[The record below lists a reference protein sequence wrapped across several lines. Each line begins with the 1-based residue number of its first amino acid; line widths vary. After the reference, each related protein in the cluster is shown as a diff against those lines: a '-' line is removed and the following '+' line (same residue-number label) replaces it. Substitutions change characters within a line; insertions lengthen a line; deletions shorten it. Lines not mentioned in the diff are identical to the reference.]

1 MRTPLLLAAPLVV
14 VSLLLAGCAR
24 PDDDQ
29 PPAEVV
35 ASFYPLAFLASEI
48 AGPDVRV
55 ATLVPSGVEPH
66 DYEPTPNDVKRAQQA
81 KLLIVQGANFEE
93 WLGTVTEGADVRL
106 VTATSGLAL
115 RENPDEEERADAP
128 QDPHTWLDPLLY
140 ANASRTIEDAMAE
153 RFPEHADAFR
163 ARGEALRA
171 NLTRLDEDIAA
182 GLASCESRVIV
193 TAHAAFGYL
202 AARYN
207 LTMIP
212 LSGLD
217 PEAEPTAQA
226 LREAIDA
233 ARAHNVTTIYFEEMV
248 SPAVAEAV
256 AREVGATTRVLSPV
270 EGIAPDEAAQGA
282 SYLTR
287 MRENLANLR
296 EGLRC
301 Q

>member
-1 MRTPLLLAAPLVV
+1 MRTPPPAMAALVV
-14 VSLLLAGCAR
+14 ASLLLAGCAR
-24 PDDDQ
+24 PADEE
-29 PPAEVV
+29 PADVL
-35 ASFYPLAFLASEI
+35 ATFYPLAFLAAEI

-55 ATLVPSGVEPH
+55 GTLVPAGVEPH
-66 DYEPTPNDVKRAQQA
+66 DYEPTPHDAKRAQQA

-93 WLGTVTEGADVRL
+93 WLQTVTQGASVRT
-106 VTATSGLAL
+106 VTATEGLAL

-140 ANASRTIEDAMAE
+140 ANASRTIEAALIEAYPE
-153 RFPEHADAFR
+153 RADAFR

-171 NLTRLDEDIAA
+171 NLTRLDADFAA
-182 GLASCESRVIV
+182 GLAECGSRVII

-217 PEAEPTAQA
+217 PEAEPTAEA
-226 LREAIDA
+226 LREAVDA

-248 SPAVAEAV
+248 SPAVAQAV
-256 AREVGATTRVLSPV
+256 AREVGAETLVLSPV
-270 EGIAPDEAAQGA
+270 EGIAPEEAAEGA
-282 SYLTR
+282 DYLTR

-301 Q
+301 R

>member
-1 MRTPLLLAAPLVV
+1 V
-14 VSLLLAGCAR
+14 
-24 PDDDQ
+24 
-29 PPAEVV
+29 PA
-35 ASFYPLAFLASEI
+35 
-48 AGPDVRV
+48 
-55 ATLVPSGVEPH
+55 GVEPH
-66 DYEPTPNDVKRAQQA
+66 DYEPTPNDVKRAQGA
-81 KLLIVQGANFEE
+81 KLLLMQGADFEE
-93 WLGTVTEGADVRL
+93 WIGTVTEGASVRV

-115 RENPDEEERADAP
+115 RENPDEEERGDAP

-140 ANASRTIEDAMAE
+140 ANMSRTVEAALVE
-153 RFPEHADAFR
+153 TFPERAEAFR

-171 NLTRLDEDIAA
+171 NLTQLDADLAA
-182 GLASCESRVIV
+182 GLATCESRVIV

-212 LSGLD
+212 LTGLD
-217 PEAEPTAQA
+217 PEAEPTAEA
-226 LREAIDA
+226 LRDAVDA
-233 ARAHNVTTIYFEEMV
+233 ARAHNVTTIYFEELV
-248 SPAVAEAV
+248 SPAVANAV

-270 EGIAPDEAAQGA
+270 EGIAPDEAAEGA